1 MIKMA
6 LMCIKIICTM
16 TMNFDGVEQVCL
28 EPWTQCILYHCI
40 SLIKI
45 QPLPLL
51 SHVGTS
57 PEDQISVMDLNTIEQ
72 MWRRAD
78 VSNHGF
84 GCHPF
89 FAPPC

>member
-6 LMCIKIICTM
+6 LMYNEIICTM

-40 SLIKI
+40 SFIKI
-45 QPLPLL
+45 QLLSLL

-72 MWRRAD
+72 MWR
-78 VSNHGF
+78 
-84 GCHPF
+84 
-89 FAPPC
+89 

>member
-1 MIKMA
+1 M
-6 LMCIKIICTM
+6 
-16 TMNFDGVEQVCL
+16 
-28 EPWTQCILYHCI
+28 
-40 SLIKI
+40 
-45 QPLPLL
+45 

-89 FAPPC
+89 FAPPCFEKVIVVVKVVKVKVVQGVPEKTLL